1 MNHIYT
7 GLDIGNG
14 EIKIVVVN
22 ASDNKYHVLASTSV
36 KTVGLKKNVIYDDKK
51 LKTSLLNAI
60 KLTEEKIGMRIK
72 EVIKEKGYTQKEFAE
87 KLGMTTV
94 GLAQIIAGK
103 PSYTTLEKIADA
115 LEVEIWELLI
125 SKGEIVGNSNAASLT
140 CPHCGK
146 SITLKAE

>member
-1 MNHIYT
+1 
-7 GLDIGNG
+7 
-14 EIKIVVVN
+14 
-22 ASDNKYHVLASTSV
+22 
-36 KTVGLKKNVIYDDKK
+36 
-51 LKTSLLNAI
+51 
-60 KLTEEKIGMRIK
+60 
-72 EVIKEKGYTQKEFAE
+72 YTQKEFAE

-125 SKGEIVGNSNAASLT
+125 SKGEIVGKSNTASLT

-146 SITLKAE
+146 SITLKTE

>member
-1 MNHIYT
+1 
-7 GLDIGNG
+7 
-14 EIKIVVVN
+14 
-22 ASDNKYHVLASTSV
+22 
-36 KTVGLKKNVIYDDKK
+36 
-51 LKTSLLNAI
+51 
-60 KLTEEKIGMRIK
+60 MRIK
-72 EVIKEKGYTQKEFAE
+72 ELIKEKGYTQKEFAE
-87 KLGMTTV
+87 RLGMTTV

-125 SKGEIVGNSNAASLT
+125 SKNDIIGKPRSDTASLT